1 MGFLDKFKSKKE
13 QEVKESSDATSKAS
27 KEEDEEA
34 KDQSAKVKVDIDALP
49 EQLGDVIIHPYITEK
64 TAVLADEGQYTFVVS
79 MDANKIQ
86 VKQAV
91 KKMYGV
97 DPKSVNTQIV
107 RGKVVRFGREFG
119 KRNNWKKAVVS
130 LKEGDSIE
138 IFEGV

>member
-13 QEVKESSDATSKAS
+13 QEVKESSDATSKAA
-27 KEEDEEA
+27 KEQDEEA
-34 KDQSAKVKVDIDALP
+34 QDQSAEVKVDIDALP
-49 EQLGDVIIHPYITEK
+49 EQLGDVIVHPYITEK
-64 TAVLADEGQYTFVVS
+64 TAILADEGQYTFVVS
-79 MDANKIQ
+79 MDANKVQ

-97 DPKSVNTQIV
+97 EPQSVNTQIV
-107 RGKVVRFGREFG
+107 RGKVVRFGRDFG
-119 KRNNWKKAVVS
+119 KRNNWKKAVVT

>member
-27 KEEDEEA
+27 KQADEEA

-79 MDANKIQ
+79 MDSNKVQ

-130 LKEGDSIE
+130 LQEGDSIE

>member
-27 KEEDEEA
+27 KQEDEEA

>member
-13 QEVKESSDATSKAS
+13 QEVKESSDATSEAAKQQD
-27 KEEDEEA
+27 EDVQ
-34 KDQSAKVKVDIDALP
+34 DQSAEVKVDIDALP
-49 EQLGDVIIHPYITEK
+49 EQLGDVIVHPYITEK
-64 TAVLADEGQYTFVVS
+64 TAVLADEGKYTFVVS
-79 MDANKIQ
+79 LDTNKVQ

-97 DPKSVNTQIV
+97 QPKSVNTQIV
-107 RGKVVRFGREFG
+107 RGKVVRFGRDFG
-119 KRNNWKKAVVS
+119 KRSNWKKAVVT